1 MKKPTTIQVRITK
14 RDVDMLNKYLSDI
27 SKYPLLT
34 PEEEIRVCKKIKKG
48 CNKSLRCLINSN
60 LRFVVSVAKQY
71 EGNGNSLQDLI
82 NEGNI
87 GLIEAAK
94 RFDHTKGFKFI
105 TYAVW
110 WIRQSIVSYIDKN
123 STYITRPIKHTTTFK
138 KFNRLSQELST
149 KLGRD
154 VTTNEVLEL
163 LNDDERSI
171 MNKTSPDIVC
181 SNETVLGDNFVLGDT
196 LVSSNN
202 TETTHE
208 FEYMKH
214 KLNKLLNKLSN
225 KEAYIIS
232 KSYGLDNGN
241 TELVANIARD
251 VNMTVGGVRQIRKRA
266 LFKMKQELSNMK

>member
-48 CNKSLRCLINSN
+48 CNKSLGCLINSN